1 MHMFLEIL
9 LAIALGVSAGIFT
22 GLTPGIHINLVS
34 LLVLSAAPFLSRFFP
49 LPALACFI
57 IAMSVTHTFL
67 DSIPSI
73 YLGAPDS
80 DQALGVLPGHR
91 YLLAGHGYTAL
102 KLTVIG
108 SFGALI
114 LSVLFFPFFI
124 PVVKY
129 GYAFISDYIG
139 YILLAVVLFMI
150 LRDHKKL
157 WALLVFSLSG
167 VLGLIVM
174 NIPGFDN
181 PLFPMLSGLFGIST
195 LIISLNGNESMPEQK
210 AEEELRLPGKLA
222 LKALFSGQLSGFLT
236 AVLPG
241 VGAATAAVLS
251 LQITRNLG
259 DKGFMIL
266 TGSINTVNFILSM
279 VTLYVLEKARN
290 GSIIVVQK
298 LMESITL
305 SHILL
310 FLCATAVAGGASVF
324 LTLKIGKIFSRLISR
339 ISYRKLILGIILF
352 VTLLVFLLTGWLGLL
367 VLVVST
373 AVGLIPAIV
382 KVTRTQG
389 MGCIML
395 PVMLYFLL

>member
-1 MHMFLEIL
+1 MLIEIL
-9 LAIALGVSAGIFT
+9 IAVTLGIIAGIVT
-22 GLTPGIHINLVS
+22 GLTPGIHINLVA
-34 LLVLSAAPFLSRFFP
+34 LLVLSAAPFLSLYFGFT
-49 LPALACFI
+49 ALACFI

-80 DQALGVLPGHR
+80 DQVLGVLPGHR

-102 KLTVIG
+102 KLTIIG

-114 LSVLFFPFFI
+114 LSILLFVVFVPI
-124 PVVKY
+124 VKY

-139 YILLAVVLFMI
+139 YILLAVVTFMI
-150 LRDHKKL
+150 LRDRKKL
-157 WALLVFSLSG
+157 WALFVFLLAG
-167 VLGLIVM
+167 TLGFIVL
-174 NIPGFDN
+174 NIPGFEN
-181 PLFPMLSGLFGIST
+181 PLFPLLSGLFGIAT
-195 LIISLNGNESMPEQK
+195 LIISLNSNEAMPEQVIK
-210 AEEELRLPGKLA
+210 KEIKLPKKLA
-222 LKALFSGQLSGFLT
+222 LKALLSGQFSGFLT

-279 VTLYVLEKARN
+279 VTLYVLDKARN
-290 GSIIVVQK
+290 GAIITVQK
-298 LMESITL
+298 LIEGITL
-305 SHILL
+305 SHIM
-310 FLCATAVAGGASVF
+310 VF
-324 LTLKIGKIFSRLISR
+324 LAVTLIAGSLSVILALNIGRVFSKLIAKVN
-339 ISYRKLILGIILF
+339 YRKLVMGVIILIT
-352 VTLLVFLLTGWLGLL
+352 VLVGVLTGVLGLF

-382 KVTRTQG
+382 KVTRTQA

-395 PVMLYFLL
+395 PVMIYFLL